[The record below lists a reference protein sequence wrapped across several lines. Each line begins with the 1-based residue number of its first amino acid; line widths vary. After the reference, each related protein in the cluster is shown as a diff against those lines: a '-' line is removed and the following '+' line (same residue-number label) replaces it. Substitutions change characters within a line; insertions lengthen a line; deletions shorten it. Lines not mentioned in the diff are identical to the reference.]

1 MSGRTE
7 EDTRCLERRHPT
19 SGVLTSNVL
28 EMTKEER
35 LMEEA
40 LTPTALLVVGSLEH
54 RLATCRALLL
64 DVSFRPID
72 VLSWQVCPASTSLR
86 RQRLRKEGANTALW
100 LALADLVILARA
112 PS

>member
-1 MSGRTE
+1 M
-7 EDTRCLERRHPT
+7 
-19 SGVLTSNVL
+19 LTSKVL

-40 LTPTALLVVGSLEH
+40 LTPTAPLVVGSLEH

-72 VLSWQVCPASTSLR
+72 VLSWQVCPTGTTLR
-86 RQRLRKEGANTALW
+86 RKRLRKEG
-100 LALADLVILARA
+100 RKH
-112 PS
+112 PSWTPS

>member
-7 EDTRCLERRHPT
+7 EDTRCLQRRHPI

-40 LTPTALLVVGSLEH
+40 LTPTAPLVVGSLEH

-72 VLSWQVCPASTSLR
+72 VLSWQVCFPTALPASPASAR
-86 RQRLRKEGANTALW
+86 RTHCARLVGTLTTCRH
-100 LALADLVILARA
+100 ARGM
-112 PS
+112 P